1 MRISG
6 SYMVKAEAMLH
17 TSLRIQEEM
26 MIANVTKNLSSE
38 GKHVINIIHGTPST
52 AFGIET
58 QTLTF
63 LWEADTEDPLY
74 KKLEEIKETRSK
86 IKSCKTHIENLKRRI
101 TAAENAKESD
111 VETVH
116 KEEKV
121 DYEKEYKEY
130 KKKKGSENATGVWL
144 TIVSL
149 AWFVVAIILASEEI
163 SGFGS
168 FICGCVGVLFF
179 GIGCSCFNSAKD
191 LNLEEF
197 KKGEERIAKMIE
209 DEKRNE
215 KRKALT
221 DKANLSNLK
230 AKLERKEKELAEL
243 EKQLKELN
251 GLNESDKS
259 EKSDESD
266 ELDEP
271 DELKEA
277 DKIADMV
284 IKSLNKL

>member
-86 IKSCKTHIENLKRRI
+86 IESCKTQIENLKWRI

-130 KKKKGSENATGVWL
+130 KKKKGSDITQGVWYL
-144 TIVSL
+144 IFSL
-149 AWFVVAIILASEEI
+149 VCLSIAIINVFERVPGTGGIAFILGCCGVLLLVVA
-163 SGFGS
+163 
-168 FICGCVGVLFF
+168 CVHF
-179 GIGCSCFNSAKD
+179 SSAKD
-191 LNLEEF
+191 YNLNLEEF
-197 KKGEERIAKMIE
+197 KKWKERIAKMRE
-209 DEKRNE
+209 DEKRNV

-221 DKANLSNLK
+221 DKANLSSLK
-230 AKLERKEKELAEL
+230 IELESKEKELTEL
-243 EKQLKELN
+243 ERQ
-251 GLNESDKS
+251 
-259 EKSDESD
+259 
-266 ELDEP
+266 
-271 DELKEA
+271 
-277 DKIADMV
+277 
-284 IKSLNKL
+284 LNKLNV

>member
-74 KKLEEIKETRSK
+74 KKAEERKAQREGTQSK
-86 IKSCKTHIENLKRRI
+86 IQSCKAYIENLKKRI

-116 KEEKV
+116 KEKKV
-121 DYEKEYKEY
+121 DYEKEYKKE
-130 KKKKGSENATGVWL
+130 KGSNISQGVWL
-144 TIVSL
+144 VICSI
-149 AWFVVAIILASEEI
+149 AFFIIAIIFASEEI
-163 SGFGS
+163 SGFAS
-168 FICGCVGVLFF
+168 FIFGCIGVL
-179 GIGCSCFNSAKD
+179 CFVFACVNFSIVKD
-191 LNLEEF
+191 SNLEKF
-197 KKGEERIAKMIE
+197 KEEQKLIAKRKQE
-209 DEKRNE
+209 EKRM
-215 KRKALT
+215 LLI
-221 DKANLSNLK
+221 DKANLSSLK
-230 AKLERKEKELAEL
+230 TELESKEKKLAEL
-243 EKQLKELN
+243 ERQLNELN
-251 GLNESDKS
+251 
-259 EKSDESD
+259 
-266 ELDEP
+266 
-271 DELKEA
+271 
-277 DKIADMV
+277 I
-284 IKSLNKL
+284 